1 VSIYVLA
8 GTNGAGKSSIGGAM
22 IRAAGADYFNPD
34 EAARQ
39 IHDANPGAS
48 ITEAN
53 SVAWL
58 EGKRLLER
66 AIAEGGNL
74 AFETTLGGATITKLL
89 ARAIDAGID
98 VHIWYVAP
106 NATSGGATTRAGT
119 T

>member
-1 VSIYVLA
+1 MRFS
-8 GTNGAGKSSIGGAM
+8 
-22 IRAAGADYFNPD
+22 
-34 EAARQ
+34 
-39 IHDANPGAS
+39 GAS
-48 ITEAN
+48 STEAP
-53 SVAWL
+53 SAAWL